1 MNVLV
6 AAAIL
11 PSIFWTGGA
20 DTAPLLREA
29 HIEQISVS
37 ATAAAAW
44 QGMPGISVQVAN
56 PQDAVKLLPPSVSY
70 HYDEAAAS
78 STPWLNTNGWR
89 LLRNPGAHFY
99 YDIPGPGAALAAAEA
114 FAYGGRALIHTDA
127 AGLESL
133 GRMLEFLKTLPAL
146 DLPVMAN
153 IGYIDDGSPGSGE
166 LMNLLVRRNLLFRLE
181 TAPDPHLDLNVRYG
195 AGAYA
200 KPANGDP
207 SWLAQKVRSDL
218 SDDKRLVRVF
228 GSEVVIARLTGSG
241 DRVRVNLL
249 NYAATARRVQ
259 EIRVSVKGRY
269 PKHSVAVAGIPDA
282 ALADYKVGKDSTEFT
297 LPALKEFAVV
307 DLSR

>member
-11 PSIFWTGGA
+11 PSVFWTGA
-20 DTAPLLREA
+20 PDTAPALREA
-29 HIEQISVS
+29 HIERISVP
-37 ATAAAAW
+37 AAMAAAW
-44 QGMPGISVQVAN
+44 ENAPGILVQVAD
-56 PQDAVKLLPPSVSY
+56 PKDAVKLLPPAVSY
-70 HYDEAAAS
+70 RYDEAAAS
-78 STPWLNTNGWR
+78 STPWLNTNGWK
-89 LLRNPGAHFY
+89 LLRNPGARFY

-127 AGLESL
+127 AGLKPL
-133 GRMLEFLKTLPAL
+133 GRMLEFLKTLPAM

-200 KPANGDP
+200 KPPNGDP

-218 SDDKRLVRVF
+218 TDDKRLVRIF
-228 GSEVVIARLTGSG
+228 GSEVIVVRLAGSG
-241 DRVRVNLL
+241 DRLRVHLL

-259 EIRVSVKGRY
+259 EIRVSLKGRY
-269 PKHSVAVAGIPDA
+269 PKHSVAVAGIPDT
-282 ALADYKVGKDSTEFT
+282 ALADYKVGEDSTEFT
-297 LPALKEFAVV
+297 LPALKEYAVV